1 MPAQPDIVVAVANPR
16 LRARLTA
23 ELRARG
29 AAVRTTRDL
38 EDLTRL
44 LAVPPPE
51 SPGSAR
57 VLVLDEAFIY
67 PDVYEECARL
77 KAASRLPLA
86 IVLLVEPRTRTR
98 SDWHGVDEIIRL
110 PATAAHV
117 AAHALRRRNRSAGLV
132 LKGVASMVM
141 AATEASHLS
150 GSAGL

>member
-1 MPAQPDIVVAVANPR
+1 MPELPALVVAIANPR
-16 LRARLTA
+16 LRTRLTA

-44 LAVPPPE
+44 LAAE
-51 SPGSAR
+51 TADAPGSAR

-98 SDWHGVDEIIRL
+98 SDWHGVNHVLRL
-110 PATAAHV
+110 PVTVYELADCALGALGCAH
-117 AAHALRRRNRSAGLV
+117 
-132 LKGVASMVM
+132 
-141 AATEASHLS
+141 
-150 GSAGL
+150 